1 MGQKPNAQ
9 ATLWRPCPAMITS
22 SSPIRIGL
30 VKPNS
35 AIEAAIC
42 AT

>member
-1 MGQKPNAQ
+1 
-9 ATLWRPCPAMITS
+9 MITS

-35 AIEAAIC
+35 AIEAAIW

>member
-1 MGQKPNAQ
+1 
-9 ATLWRPCPAMITS
+9 MITS

-30 VKPNS
+30 VKPN
-35 AIEAAIC
+35 AVIEAAIW

>member
-1 MGQKPNAQ
+1 
-9 ATLWRPCPAMITS
+9 MITS